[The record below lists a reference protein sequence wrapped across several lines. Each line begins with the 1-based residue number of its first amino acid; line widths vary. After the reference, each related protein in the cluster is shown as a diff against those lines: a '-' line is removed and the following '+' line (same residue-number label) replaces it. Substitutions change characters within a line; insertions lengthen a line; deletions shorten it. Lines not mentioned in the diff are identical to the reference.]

1 MDPITQLTEEHV
13 TFRTALKKLEDP
25 HGASG
30 TRASRFA
37 EVAHLLAVHSAGEEE
52 VIYPQLQSLADDVDD
67 EGMIAHAFEEHHLV
81 DVLVDEIRGMDAEDP
96 AWTAKVHVLRE
107 SLEHHI
113 EEEQEEL
120 FPKLREAFDDE
131 EMAEL
136 GDEMAEARA
145 EAERWAEE
153 HPDSSAQ
160 DAAIAR
166 ASAES
171 ESE

>member
-1 MDPITQLTEEHV
+1 
-13 TFRTALKKLEDP
+13 
-25 HGASG
+25 
-30 TRASRFA
+30 
-37 EVAHLLAVHSAGEEE
+37 
-52 VIYPQLQSLADDVDD
+52 
-67 EGMIAHAFEEHHLV
+67 MIAHAFEEHHLV